1 MLMDKWIK
9 KMWNIYKWII
19 IKPYLS
25 KKVNPTI
32 YNIMDG
38 TWGHYVKWNQPDTEK
53 LMLQNL
59 IDMWNKIFLKVQL
72 IKAKSRM
79 VVARG

>member
-9 KMWNIYKWII
+9 KMWHIYKWII

-38 TWGHYVKWNQPDTEK
+38 T
-53 LMLQNL
+53 
-59 IDMWNKIFLKVQL
+59 
-72 IKAKSRM
+72 
-79 VVARG
+79 